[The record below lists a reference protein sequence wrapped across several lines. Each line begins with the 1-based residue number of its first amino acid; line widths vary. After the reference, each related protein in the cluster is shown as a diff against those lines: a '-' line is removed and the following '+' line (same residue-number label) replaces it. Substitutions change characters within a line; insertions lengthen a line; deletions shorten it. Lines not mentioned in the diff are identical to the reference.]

1 MKRTN
6 MPLEALVTR
15 WEDRR
20 EIQNLMGRYTYALL
34 LKQEK
39 DIFDIYWCQNA
50 EAPCLGLNSGYYK
63 GYGAIQSYYEAR
75 HQKNLLR
82 TRLIMQDFS
91 SQTEGKSADELYGC
105 GVLDHKPLGNQ
116 VIEIAGDGRTAKGF
130 WYVVGK
136 EDEYG
141 ESGPLSYW
149 TFGMFG
155 VDFVWEDG
163 QWRIWH
169 LTYVEDIHTPC
180 GESWAAAPKKREPTL
195 ITALLPTSGC
205 RSLPFQRRSAHFMR
219 QIVLSPSCCLC
230 RNPIRRSR
238 TPSATEFKEA
248 VS

>member
-1 MKRTN
+1 MNRTD
-6 MPLEALVTR
+6 MSLETLVAR

-39 DIFDIYWCQNA
+39 DIFDTYWCQKA
-50 EAPCLGLNSGYYK
+50 DGPCLGLNDGYYT
-63 GYGAIQSYYEAR
+63 GYDAIRGYYEAR

-82 TRLIMQDFS
+82 TRLIMEDFADKV
-91 SQTEGKSADELYGC
+91 QGKSEDELYGC

-116 VIEIAGDGRTAKGF
+116 VIEIAQDGQTAKGF
-130 WYVVGK
+130 WYAVGK

-141 ESGPLSYW
+141 ASGPLSYW

-169 LTYVEDIHTPC
+169 LTYVEDIHTPA
-180 GESWAAAPKKREPTL
+180 GDRWAAAPKQRDQIPLSRPMADFRMPEPTVPTQVRAL
-195 ITALLPTSGC
+195 YTPERPFTKLLP
-205 RSLPFQRRSAHFMR
+205 LPEPYGTFAETFSYG
-219 QIVLSPSCCLC
+219 I
-230 RNPIRRSR
+230 
-238 TPSATEFKEA
+238 
-248 VS
+248 

>member
-1 MKRTN
+1 MNRTN
-6 MPLEALVTR
+6 MPLETLVTR

-39 DIFDIYWCQNA
+39 DIFDTYWCQKA
-50 EAPCLGLNSGYYK
+50 DGPCLGLNDGYYK
-63 GYGAIQSYYEAR
+63 GYEAIRGYYEAR

-82 TRLIMQDFS
+82 TRLIMEDFS
-91 SQTEGKSADELYGC
+91 EQTAGKTPEELYGC

-116 VIEIAGDGRTAKGF
+116 VIEIAGDGKTAKGF

-141 ESGPLSYW
+141 DSGPLSCW

-169 LTYVEDIHTPC
+169 LTYVEDIHCPC
-180 GESWAAAPKKREPTL
+180 GESWAAEPKQRESNPHYRPLADFRLPEPTVPEQVRAL
-195 ITALLPTSGC
+195 YTADRPFTRLLLLPE
-205 RSLPFQRRSAHFMR
+205 AY
-219 QIVLSPSCCLC
+219 
-230 RNPIRRSR
+230 R
-238 TPSATEFKEA
+238 TFAETFSYGI
-248 VS
+248 

>member
-1 MKRTN
+1 
-6 MPLEALVTR
+6 
-15 WEDRR
+15 
-20 EIQNLMGRYTYALL
+20 
-34 LKQEK
+34 
-39 DIFDIYWCQNA
+39 
-50 EAPCLGLNSGYYK
+50 
-63 GYGAIQSYYEAR
+63 
-75 HQKNLLR
+75 
-82 TRLIMQDFS
+82 MQDFS

-141 ESGPLSYW
+141 VSGPLSYW

-180 GESWAAAPKKREPTL
+180 GESWAAAPKKREPNPHYGPIANFRLPELTIPTQIRAL
-195 ITALLPTSGC
+195 YAPDRPFTKLLP
-205 RSLPFQRRSAHFMR
+205 LPEPYQTFADTFSYG
-219 QIVLSPSCCLC
+219 I
-230 RNPIRRSR
+230 
-238 TPSATEFKEA
+238 
-248 VS
+248 

>member
-116 VIEIAGDGRTAKGF
+116 VIEIAGDGRTAKGV
-130 WYVVGK
+130 WYVGGT

-141 ESGPLSYW
+141 VSGPLSYW

-180 GESWAAAPKKREPTL
+180 GESWAAAPKKREPNPHYGPIANFRLPEPTIPTQIRAL
-195 ITALLPTSGC
+195 YAPDRPFTKLLP
-205 RSLPFQRRSAHFMR
+205 LPEPYQTFADTFSYG
-219 QIVLSPSCCLC
+219 I
-230 RNPIRRSR
+230 
-238 TPSATEFKEA
+238 
-248 VS
+248 

>member
-1 MKRTN
+1 MKITGLS
-6 MPLEALVTR
+6 LEEMVSR

-39 DIFDIYWCQNA
+39 DIFDTFWCRKA
-50 EAPCLGLNSGYYK
+50 ERPTLGLNDGYYI
-63 GYGAIQSYYEAR
+63 GYDDVHSYYDALHR
-75 HQKNLLR
+75 KTLLR
-82 TRLIMQDFS
+82 TKLIMQDFADKA
-91 SQTEGKSADELYGC
+91 QGMTEDALYGC

-116 VIEIAGDGRTAKGF
+116 IIEIAADGQTAKGF

-136 EDEYG
+136 QDEYG
-141 ESGPLSYW
+141 ASGPLSYW

-180 GESWAAAPKKREPTL
+180 GESWTADPKERPANPVYASMAAFEMPAPTKQVCVRTLYSPTREFTRTL
-195 ITALLPTSGC
+195 PLP
-205 RSLPFQRRSAHFMR
+205 
-219 QIVLSPSCCLC
+219 
-230 RNPIRRSR
+230 
-238 TPSATEFKEA
+238 EA
-248 VS
+248 YTTFADTFSYGR

>member
-91 SQTEGKSADELYGC
+91 SQTEGKSADELYG
-105 GVLDHKPLGNQ
+105 
-116 VIEIAGDGRTAKGF
+116 
-130 WYVVGK
+130 
-136 EDEYG
+136 
-141 ESGPLSYW
+141 
-149 TFGMFG
+149 
-155 VDFVWEDG
+155 
-163 QWRIWH
+163 
-169 LTYVEDIHTPC
+169 
-180 GESWAAAPKKREPTL
+180 
-195 ITALLPTSGC
+195 
-205 RSLPFQRRSAHFMR
+205 
-219 QIVLSPSCCLC
+219 
-230 RNPIRRSR
+230 
-238 TPSATEFKEA
+238 
-248 VS
+248 